1 MFDIGFW
8 ELVLISI
15 IALIVIGPDKLPSFA
30 KNLGYW
36 TGKIRRLINNTKR
49 ELSQELNF
57 EDDVRLEQKLNDL
70 DELMEN
76 APDRDTGFTNKKSS
90 VEKPDNQ

>member
-15 IALIVIGPDKLPSFA
+15 IALIVVGPDKLPSFA

-49 ELSQELNF
+49 ELSQELSLDNN
-57 EDDVRLEQKLNDL
+57 DRLEQKLNDL
-70 DELMEN
+70 DDLMEN
-76 APDRDTGFTNKKSS
+76 APDQDAGFTSKKSS
-90 VEKPDNQ
+90 VEKTGNQ

>member
-8 ELVLISI
+8 ELVLISVIAI
-15 IALIVIGPDKLPSFA
+15 IVVGPDKLPSFA
-30 KNLGYW
+30 KNMGYW

-49 ELSQELNF
+49 ELSQELNL
-57 EDDVRLEQKLNDL
+57 DNNNSLEQKLNDL

-76 APDRDTGFTNKKSS
+76 APDQDRELTNKKSS
-90 VEKPDNQ
+90 AEKIDNQ

>member
-49 ELSQELNF
+49 EISQELSLDNN
-57 EDDVRLEQKLNDL
+57 DRLEQKLNDL
-70 DELMEN
+70 EDLMDN
-76 APDRDTGFTNKKSS
+76 APDRDTKFASKKSS
-90 VEKPDNQ
+90 VEKVDNK

>member
-8 ELVLISI
+8 ELVLISVIAI
-15 IALIVIGPDKLPSFA
+15 IVVGPDKLPSFA

-49 ELSQELNF
+49 ELSQELNL
-57 EDDVRLEQKLNDL
+57 DSNNSLEQKLNDL

-76 APDRDTGFTNKKSS
+76 APDQDRELTNTKSS
-90 VEKPDNQ
+90 AEKIDNQ

>member
-57 EDDVRLEQKLNDL
+57 DHNVRLEQKLDDL
-70 DELMEN
+70 DNLMEN
-76 APDRDTGFTNKKSS
+76 APDRDIANTSKKSS
-90 VEKPDNQ
+90 VEKTGNQ

>member
-8 ELVLISI
+8 ELILISVIAI
-15 IALIVIGPDKLPSFA
+15 IVVGPDKLPSFA
-30 KNLGYW
+30 KNMGYW

-49 ELSQELNF
+49 ELSQELNL
-57 EDDVRLEQKLNDL
+57 DNNNSLEQKLNDL

-76 APDRDTGFTNKKSS
+76 APDQDRELTNKKSS
-90 VEKPDNQ
+90 AEKIDNQ

>member
-15 IALIVIGPDKLPSFA
+15 IALIVIGPDKLPAFA

-49 ELSQELNF
+49 ELSQELNL
-57 EDDVRLEQKLNDL
+57 DNNGHLEQKLNDL

-76 APDRDTGFTNKKSS
+76 APDRDTAYTNKNSS
-90 VEKPDNQ
+90 VENTDNQ

>member
-30 KNLGYW
+30 RNLGYW
-36 TGKIRRLINNTKR
+36 TGKIRRLVNNTKR

-57 EDDVRLEQKLNDL
+57 DNDVRLEQKLNDL

-76 APDRDTGFTNKKSS
+76 APDRDTAYSGKKPS
-90 VEKPDNQ
+90 VEKADNQ